1 MSQPVFVTDRL
12 LARRLGAE
20 DLEALFATY
29 SDAEAMRW
37 VGDGQPISRPE
48 CEQWVAVTLAN
59 YEKRGYGMFALE
71 EHASGNVIGF
81 CGIVHP
87 GGQVEPEIKYTFL
100 RSHWGR
106 GLATEAVIGLL
117 RYGIE
122 VHGLTFLIATVAPDN
137 GASQRVL
144 LKAGMTRGE
153 LRTNEDGAQTQ
164 LFFWRKSAD
173 IA

>member
-1 MSQPVFVTDRL
+1 MSQPIFVTERL

-20 DLEALFATY
+20 DVDALFAVY

-37 VGDGQPISRPE
+37 VGDGQPITRSE
-48 CEQWVAVTLAN
+48 CEQWVRVTLAN

-71 EHASGNVIGF
+71 ERASGNVIDF

-87 GGQVEPEIKYTFL
+87 GGQTEPEIKYAFL
-100 RSHWGR
+100 RSFWGR

-122 VHGLTFLIATVAPDN
+122 VQHLSYFIATVAPAN

-153 LRTNEDGAQTQ
+153 LRTDEDGSQTQ
-164 LFFWRKSAD
+164 LFFWRKSA
-173 IA
+173 ATH